1 MINCTT
7 KDESHR
13 FICRSFFLW
22 LSVLVLIL
30 ISSAPAFCYELSG
43 TATGNILSGGFTAK
57 NDAFSASA
65 SVDTGYALV
74 ITKDGKTFTAD
85 RDNAQY
91 LNLRGDKVYY
101 TTIDGYANET
111 KLRCYDVSSGNTTD
125 LYTVPIAKGIKNLFV
140 VGDQAYFQTD
150 GTVKAYDLETGAV
163 TAVKGSG
170 EIAAFVPVSN
180 VLLYSAYE
188 DGATALYAYDT
199 AARTTTALA
208 KNVTTFDAHGA
219 DAYYSNGDG
228 LYRVA
233 LSGGSPK
240 QLATGTVNQIVC
252 DGNAVYWQGSADDT
266 VTSLS
271 YGDAD
276 KDTQKVDDYTSFAV
290 LDGGVETV
298 KEDIGEGG
306 SGSATTSDIS
316 LSSLPSGTYKSWKQ
330 GDSRWSGVA
339 MGSSTVGSIGCLV
352 TSVSILLVGS
362 GAEKTRYQAG
372 TFNPGVFATELSNN
386 GGLTGG
392 GGLVWGKVN
401 VVEPSFNYATDTTVS
416 SWSSSDI
423 AAKVSD
429 YLAAGRYVTI
439 CVDNPSTGNTH
450 WVAADYVTGS
460 TVYECDPGYTSKS
473 SLLFDNYPSVTRL
486 VSFTYSGTAWGGEYG
501 TVSTPTITLSGKTVS
516 MSCATS
522 GATIY
527 YTTDGSTPTTS
538 STKYSAPFAL
548 TYSKAVKAIAVC
560 DNYNNSAV
568 ASKDCVLCSLPFSD
582 VLGSD
587 WYYLTVAQV
596 YERGVFG
603 GTSTTTFNPTTNM
616 IRADFVTVIARIS
629 GRDVNEY
636 YYGGF
641 GDVDQNAYYA
651 ASVNWAASEGIV
663 SGVDG
668 NLFAPNDKITREQAC
683 VIIVRFANV
692 IGINLSA
699 SQAAVTFSDNTSI
712 SSYAKDAVTT
722 AQKAG
727 LINGKGDNQFDPQ
740 GYATRAEVAAIM
752 LRLLNKI

>member
-43 TATGNILSGGFTAK
+43 TASGNILNGGFTAK
-57 NDAFSASA
+57 NDALSASA

-85 RDNAQY
+85 SDNAQY
-91 LNLRGDKVYY
+91 LNIRGDKVYY
-101 TTIDGYANET
+101 TTIDGYAKET

-125 LYTVPIAKGIKNLFV
+125 LYTVPIDKGIKNLFV
-140 VGDQAYFQTD
+140 VGDQVYFQTD

-188 DGATALYAYDT
+188 DDATALYAYDT
-199 AARTTTALA
+199 AAKTTTALA
-208 KNVTTFDAHGA
+208 KNVTTFDVHGT
-219 DAYYSNGDG
+219 DAYYSDGDG

-233 LSGGSPK
+233 LSGGSAK
-240 QLATGTVNQIVC
+240 QLAKGTVNQIVC
-252 DGNAVYWQGSADDT
+252 DGSAVYWQGSGDDT
-266 VTSLS
+266 VTSLT

-290 LDGGVETV
+290 LDGGIETV
-298 KEDIGEGG
+298 KENLGEGG
-306 SGSATTSDIS
+306 SSSATTSS
-316 LSSLPSGTYKSWKQ
+316 ATLSSLPSGTYKTWKQ
-330 GDSRWSGVA
+330 NDPRWNNVK
-339 MGSSTVGSIGCLV
+339 MGNSTVGNAGCLV
-352 TSVSILLVGS
+352 TSISILLVGS
-362 GAEKTRYQAG
+362 GAEKTRYLAG
-372 TFNPGVFATELSNN
+372 TFNPGVFATALNNN
-386 GGLTGG
+386 GGFDSSGNLQ
-392 GGLVWGKVN
+392 WGKIPVL
-401 VVEPSFNYATDTTVS
+401 EPSFSIYDDTTI
-416 SWSSSDI
+416 SSDTTD
-423 AAKVSD
+423 AAKAALIGSH
-429 YLAAGRYVTI
+429 LSAGRYVVIRVNNARTKQ
-439 CVDNPSTGNTH
+439 H
-450 WVAADYVTGS
+450 WLAADYASGS
-460 TVYECDPGYTSKS
+460 IVYECDPGYPTST
-473 SLLFDNYPSVTRL
+473 LFADNYYT
-486 VSFTYSGTAWGGEYG
+486 VSRIVIFSYSGSTWSGENG
-501 TVSTPTITLSGKTVS
+501 TVATPTINLDDKTVS
-516 MSCATS
+516 ISCATS

-527 YTTDGSTPTTS
+527 YTTDGVTTPTTS
-538 STKYSAPFAL
+538 STKYTGPFTL
-548 TYSKAVKAIAVC
+548 TYSKKVQAIAVA

-582 VLGSD
+582 VSASD

-596 YERGVFG
+596 YEQRVFS
-603 GTSTTTFNPTTNM
+603 GTSDTTFNPSTNM
-616 IRADFVTVIARIS
+616 IRADFVTAIGRIS
-629 GRDVNEY
+629 ERDVNEY

-641 GDVDQNAYYA
+641 SDVDQNAYYA

-668 NLFAPNDKITREQAC
+668 NLFAPGDKITREQAC
-683 VIIVRFANV
+683 VIIVRFANAM
-692 IGINLSA
+692 GYNLSA
-699 SQAAVTFSDNTSI
+699 TQAAVTFSDNASI
-712 SSYAKDAVTT
+712 SSYAKEAVAT

-752 LRLLNKI
+752 IRLLNKI